1 MFNEPP
7 AGGLI
12 KHLMS
17 SYNANKIEKVEQ
29 SSNQTTQGDK
39 NGTANRK

>member
-17 SYNANKIEKVEQ
+17 SYNANKIEKVE
-29 SSNQTTQGDK
+29 
-39 NGTANRK
+39 RKL

>member
-7 AGGLI
+7 TGGLI

-17 SYNANKIEKVEQ
+17 SYNANKKEKVE
-29 SSNQTTQGDK
+29 
-39 NGTANRK
+39 RKLQPNNTER